1 MSMYR
6 KVIRIGEKSI
16 GITLPKN
23 WLDSIDIGLGDLV
36 EVRAAGD
43 MLVIKPVTTG
53 RPEEKP
59 TEFSVS
65 DDIDEVSRIIIAS
78 YIEGLDSMALKGK
91 RETIRR
97 AYQRIEPKLPGSLIL
112 EGESETIIKIA
123 TSEVNVDLL
132 EILSSMSSMLNSMFE
147 RLVTY
152 LESNGDKNITELLE
166 MDDQVDKLYFLA
178 LRAIKKLSFKDPKES
193 IDDTLVV
200 KNMEHIADALD
211 RTANFIR
218 RSNFS
223 QACLSTLSTKVKDVW
238 SYSLKAI
245 TAYLS
250 NSKDN
255 ALRVITNREAML
267 DNIFNIIKEGH
278 CERDIAGVIHESQLI
293 IALSVDIAESTFSKY
308 VRQII

>member
-53 RPEEKP
+53 GLEEKP
-59 TEFSVS
+59 IELSVS
-65 DDIDEVSRIIIAS
+65 DDIDETSRIIIAS
-78 YIEGLDSMALKGK
+78 YIEGLDSMALKGR

-112 EGESETIIKIA
+112 EEESETIIKIA
-123 TSEVNVDLL
+123 TSEVNVNLN

-147 RLVTY
+147 RLVAY
-152 LESNGDKNITELLE
+152 LENNGDKNITELLE

-178 LRAIKKLSFKDPKES
+178 LRAIKKLSFKDPKEA

-211 RTANFIR
+211 RTANFIKK
-218 RSNFS
+218 SNFA
-223 QACLSTLSTKVKDVW
+223 QACLSSLAGRIKEVW
-238 SYSLKAI
+238 SYSLKAVN
-245 TAYLS
+245 AYLS

-255 ALRVITNREAML
+255 ALRIITNREAML
-267 DNIFNIIKEGH
+267 DNIFSIIKEGH

-308 VRQII
+308 VRQVI

>member
-1 MSMYR
+1 
-6 KVIRIGEKSI
+6 
-16 GITLPKN
+16 
-23 WLDSIDIGLGDLV
+23 
-36 EVRAAGD
+36 
-43 MLVIKPVTTG
+43 
-53 RPEEKP
+53 
-59 TEFSVS
+59 
-65 DDIDEVSRIIIAS
+65 
-78 YIEGLDSMALKGK
+78 
-91 RETIRR
+91 
-97 AYQRIEPKLPGSLIL
+97 
-112 EGESETIIKIA
+112 
-123 TSEVNVDLL
+123 
-132 EILSSMSSMLNSMFE
+132 MSSMLNSMFE
-147 RLVTY
+147 RLVAY
-152 LESNGDKNITELLE
+152 LENNGDKNITELLE

-255 ALRVITNREAML
+255 ALRVITNRETML
-267 DNIFNIIKEGH
+267 DNIFSIIKEGH